1 MIPVGTTF
9 LRGGCSRG
17 NKTPSKRVKP
27 SSKSPQ
33 HIQDSNHSLKLIQ
46 LKSISLSLKLALF
59 NLQKVV
65 ENLRLLLFV
74 FFETKRNPSWS
85 IFSFCS
91 VYSTDSLWIYL
102 KYECTHSLWAN
113 SNEKCIWTRSRIEIK
128 TARIQN
134 FSYISNLYE
143 SFNIQYE
150 LKGDFMISLSG
161 R

>member
-1 MIPVGTTF
+1 MPKWLIFDAFARKMSQIMHFCGVKLLNWKSGCVKF
-9 LRGGCSRG
+9 LTNFMSVL
-17 NKTPSKRVKP
+17 NLPSKPNSFLMCK
-27 SSKSPQ
+27 KSW
-33 HIQDSNHSLKLIQ
+33 K
-46 LKSISLSLKLALF
+46 K
-59 NLQKVV
+59 
-65 ENLRLLLFV
+65 
-74 FFETKRNPSWS
+74 
-85 IFSFCS
+85 CS

-113 SNEKCIWTRSRIEIK
+113 SNEKCIWTRSRTEIK

-134 FSYISNLYE
+134 FSSISNLYE

>member
-1 MIPVGTTF
+1 MIPVGKTF

-143 SFNIQYE
+143 SFNIQHE

>member
-1 MIPVGTTF
+1 MIPVGKTF

-46 LKSISLSLKLALF
+46 LQSISLSLKLALF

-150 LKGDFMISLSG
+150 LKGDFMI
-161 R
+161 